1 MHEHPE
7 HDTHSDESRDEALD
21 KAVRALPREL
31 APARDLWPA
40 LAARL
45 PVRRQQRWRRQTS
58 LWVAAAVLAAVWLS
72 PLRLSLESGT
82 ARNPVSVAADTLHA
96 QWQDAYETAR
106 SSAADI
112 AGQAYLPQGQEW
124 DSAIAQVHAALVDFP
139 DDPYLLAQLERL
151 HRERLQAL
159 RQAIQT
165 AERYTRY
172 Y

>member
-1 MHEHPE
+1 MHEQPG
-7 HDTHSDESRDEALD
+7 HDTLSDESRDEALD
-21 KAVRALPREL
+21 NAVRALPREL

-45 PVRRQQRWRRQTS
+45 PAHRQQRWRRQTS

-72 PLRLSLESGT
+72 PLRLPLESGT
-82 ARNPVSVAADTLHA
+82 ARNPVSGAADTLHA
-96 QWQDAYETAR
+96 QWQAAYETALT
-106 SSAADI
+106 SAADI
-112 AGQAYLPQGQEW
+112 AGLAYLPLGQEW
-124 DSAIAQVHAALVDFP
+124 DTAIAQVNAALVEFP

-165 AERYTRY
+165 AERYARY

>member
-1 MHEHPE
+1 MHEHPG
-7 HDTHSDESRDEALD
+7 HDTPSDESRDEALD

-45 PVRRQQRWRRQTS
+45 PARRQQRWRRQTS

-72 PLRLSLESGT
+72 PLRLPLESGT

-96 QWQDAYETAR
+96 QWQAAYETAR

-112 AGQAYLPQGQEW
+112 AGLAYLPQGQEW
-124 DSAIAQVHAALVDFP
+124 DTAIAQVHAALVEFP

-165 AERYTRY
+165 AERYARY

>member
-1 MHEHPE
+1 MHEHP
-7 HDTHSDESRDEALD
+7 THNTLSDESRDAALD

-45 PVRRQQRWRRQTS
+45 PARRQRRWRGQTS
-58 LWVAAAVLAAVWLS
+58 LWVAAAVLASVWIS
-72 PLRLSLESGT
+72 PLRLLTDDVTAPGPSASAAAVLET
-82 ARNPVSVAADTLHA
+82 
-96 QWQDAYETAR
+96 QWQAAYASAR
-106 SSAADI
+106 ISATNLPGLDV
-112 AGQAYLPQGQEW
+112 LPQEQAW
-124 DSAIAQVHAALVDFP
+124 DTAIAQVHAALGEFP

-159 RQAIQT
+159 RQAMQT
-165 AERYTRY
+165 AERFQRY

>member
-1 MHEHPE
+1 MHEHPGQ
-7 HDTHSDESRDEALD
+7 DTVSDEARDEALD

-45 PVRRQQRWRRQTS
+45 PAQRQQRWRGQTS
-58 LWVAAAVLAAVWLS
+58 LWVAAAVLAAAWLS
-72 PLRLSLESGT
+72 PWRLPLESDN

-96 QWQDAYETAR
+96 QWQAAYETAR
-106 SSAADI
+106 TSAAGI
-112 AGQAYLPQGQEW
+112 PGLAYLSQGHEW
-124 DSAIAQVHAALVDFP
+124 DTAIAQVHAALVDFP

-165 AERYTRY
+165 AGRFERYY
-172 Y
+172 